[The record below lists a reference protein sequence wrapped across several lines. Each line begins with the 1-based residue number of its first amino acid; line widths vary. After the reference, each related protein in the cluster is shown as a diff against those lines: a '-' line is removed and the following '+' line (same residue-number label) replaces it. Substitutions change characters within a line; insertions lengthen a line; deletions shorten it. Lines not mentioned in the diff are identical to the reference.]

1 MPKKIEISHK
11 TILFTLS
18 VLGIAWLI
26 SRVIDIII
34 LLFISFIL
42 MAAINPLI
50 DRLQRFRLP
59 RILAITLV
67 YLLIWSSLGVIVA
80 TIIPALFD
88 QTSRLVRTLPQAV
101 SEVEFLNQYQQEITK
116 EILSIVGSLPQ
127 NLLKVTIGV
136 FSNLINVLTTL
147 VITFYLLL
155 DHKRL
160 ESSVEGWFGAS
171 RNTDLLDTI
180 HDIETR
186 LGSWLRGELVLMLSI
201 GLLTYVGL
209 LFLGVDNA
217 LPLAI
222 IAGILEIVPNIGP
235 IISAVPAILIALT
248 IHPLTALATVA
259 WYFIVQFL
267 ENNILVPKI
276 MQKAVGVNPIVSIL
290 ALMIGFR
297 LSGPAGAI
305 LSLPLII
312 TLQSIFLHFFARGK
326 VLPGDE

>member
-18 VLGIAWLI
+18 VLGIAWLV

-101 SEVEFLNQYQQEITK
+101 SEVDFLNQYQQEITK

-136 FSNLINVLTTL
+136 F
-147 VITFYLLL
+147 
-155 DHKRL
+155 
-160 ESSVEGWFGAS
+160 
-171 RNTDLLDTI
+171 
-180 HDIETR
+180 
-186 LGSWLRGELVLMLSI
+186 
-201 GLLTYVGL
+201 
-209 LFLGVDNA
+209 
-217 LPLAI
+217 
-222 IAGILEIVPNIGP
+222 
-235 IISAVPAILIALT
+235 
-248 IHPLTALATVA
+248 
-259 WYFIVQFL
+259 
-267 ENNILVPKI
+267 
-276 MQKAVGVNPIVSIL
+276 
-290 ALMIGFR
+290 
-297 LSGPAGAI
+297 
-305 LSLPLII
+305 
-312 TLQSIFLHFFARGK
+312 
-326 VLPGDE
+326 